1 MGFST
6 RIATAAALAA
16 LGSGCAELQVFD
28 AKGEKTGIR
37 FYTSKPYLLVAY
49 GVGDKPVEVTV
60 QHLPDVANPYFAR
73 PKAGFFGN
81 SNLQMNFSDGKL
93 ASFGQDVTSG
103 TTAALDSLG
112 NYQKAL
118 AEIARARTEARARG
132 EPLPSFRLYEIIP
145 DGTSIRLREVPLEA
159 ARRFTLGA
167 HDSKTNA
174 SGAR

>member
-1 MGFST
+1 MGFAT
-6 RIATAAALAA
+6 RIAAAAAVAA

-49 GVGDKPVEVTV
+49 TGNDDKPVEVTV
-60 QHLPDVANPYFAR
+60 QHLPDVANPYFAQ

-93 ASFGQDVTSG
+93 TSFGQDVTSG

-118 AEIARARTEARARG
+118 AEIARARTEARTKG

-145 DGTSIRLREVPLEA
+145 DGSSIKLHEVPLEA
-159 ARRFTLGA
+159 RKATR
-167 HDSKTNA
+167 
-174 SGAR
+174 